1 MKALFKNI
9 QGLGMVILI
18 TLAMT
23 AVVLTVFGVSF
34 EVSGSVEKSAFASDS
49 AFVIAIAF
57 TIVFASVSVCAF
69 TGAIAFASAFAS
81 ACAFAFAFVIASVS
95 VSANVN
101 ANVNANISVI
111 AFTGAIVIA
120 IAIAIA
126 IAIKYK
132 VKLRFCLY
140 IFITETILVV
150 FAMTIWLPYLALII
164 AGLSLAIAT
173 LLAESKLRLWL
184 TNNPPPE
191 ILFHETMQMVGGKF
205 PYGAMEVVASRER
218 IPDPFVV
225 RLHRRTHSVYMR

>member
-57 TIVFASVSVCAF
+57 TIVFASVSVSAF
-69 TGAIAFASAFAS
+69 TGAIAFAS
-81 ACAFAFAFVIASVS
+81 AFVIASVS

-111 AFTGAIVIA
+111 AFPGAIVIA
-120 IAIAIA
+120 IVIAIA

-225 RLHRRTHSVYMR
+225 RLHRRTHSVYMREDHLSH

>member
-57 TIVFASVSVCAF
+57 TIVF
-69 TGAIAFASAFAS
+69 
-81 ACAFAFAFVIASVS
+81 ASVS